1 MSLTLHLVGPLCD
14 ECHTMEVEGGA
25 LLGELKQRVS
35 SVIAVAV
42 EDFEMVHGGE
52 VMGDM
57 QSKVYQTTLCE
68 GDEVVIEPSRRFLAG
83 QRLREM
89 GVGVTVDDLHDKIF
103 ESNDVATSDEEK
115 AAVVELMVEYDPG
128 FVRAENAYGWTPLRC
143 ACHFNNEAAIMFLA
157 QHSAID
163 SKNKDGES
171 ALHIAAYYGKL
182 AIARLLIDEGADV
195 NCKDN
200 FGCTPLHDAARAGAV
215 EVAKLLLGKGADI
228 CSKDWFGESPLDK
241 ADGQTELVKLLLKPL
256 PSSSL

>member
-1 MSLTLHLVGPLCD
+1 MSLTLHISGPLAGD
-14 ECHTMEVEGGA
+14 GHVIEAQGKTKLADVK
-25 LLGELKQRVS
+25 KQIS
-35 SVIAVAV
+35 SVISVSV
-42 EDFEMVHGGE
+42 GDFEMVHGGE

-57 QSKVYQTTLCE
+57 NMLVSQTALCE